1 MKILDNLL
9 VSKAKATIQ
18 TSTTKALG
26 SASVNSFEVLD
37 SNSSELFSVKENG
50 NTTIGGVLTITGAG
64 ASSFTGATSVSSLT
78 VTSDLTVNGNTIL
91 GDTATDTTLIN
102 GLATVKTGVTKALG
116 SPTNNAFKVV
126 DSANADLFNVKTN
139 GDTVIGG
146 VLTVSGTGTS
156 SFAGDV
162 SIGGNLTVSGTSTA
176 SADLS
181 GTDLTLTGN
190 LVVNGNTT
198 LGDAGTDTISLI
210 GTTTA
215 TGNVVVNGAFN
226 ANGNIALGNAV
237 GDTIGF
243 NGTVTLPSTTTINGT
258 SATSITTAVANSHAK
273 NGDAGTSTATFYVGT
288 TSGVAVKN
296 NAGTFEV
303 RNGGDTAYA
312 NFRCANLTV
321 DGTTTTINSNT
332 VNIGD
337 SDLELNSDITTSAS
351 NSNGGITVKRLKVDN
366 TTRADAKL
374 NFNNST
380 GKWEATFGDIL
391 AVQTAQIP
399 VKVVATIGDATN
411 NSFVITHNLGTQ
423 DVQVGIVESA
433 SPFEMVYTTVKA
445 TSVNTITVQF
455 GSIPTLNQYKVTI
468 MG

>member
-1 MKILDNLL
+1 MKVLDNLL
-9 VSKAKATIQ
+9 VSKAKATVQ
-18 TSTTKALG
+18 TATTKALG
-26 SASVNSFEVLD
+26 SASVNAFEVLD

-50 NTTIGGVLTITGAG
+50 NTTVGGVLTITGAG

-78 VTSDLTVNGNTIL
+78 VSTDLTVNGNTIL

-102 GLATVKTGVTKALG
+102 GLATVKTGVTKAGG
-116 SPTNNAFKVV
+116 SSSNDAFKVV
-126 DSANADLFNVKTN
+126 DSTGAGLFNVKTN
-139 GDTVIGG
+139 GDAVIGG

-156 SFAGDV
+156 TFAGNV
-162 SIGGNLTVSGTSTA
+162 SIGGALTVANGTTA
-176 SADLS
+176 SAALA
-181 GTDLTLTGN
+181 GTDLTLSGN

-215 TGNVVVNGAFN
+215 TGNVTVNGDLT
-226 ANGNIALGNAV
+226 ANGNIVLGNAV
-237 GDTIGF
+237 GDTVTSTA
-243 NGTVTLPSTTTINGT
+243 TVTLPTTTTIGGT
-258 SATSITTAVANSHAK
+258 SSASIATAVANSHAK
-273 NGDAGTSTATFYVGT
+273 NGDSGTSSAGFYIGT
-288 TSGVAVKN
+288 TSGVMAKN

-312 NFRCANLTV
+312 NLRCMNLTV

-332 VNIGD
+332 VAIGD
-337 SDLELNSDITTSAS
+337 SDLELNTDVTTNAM
-351 NSNGGITVKRLKVDN
+351 NSNGGIIVKRLKTDN

-374 NFNNST
+374 NFNNSS
-380 GKWEATFGDIL
+380 GKWEATFGDVT

-423 DVQVGIVESA
+423 DIVVSVAESA
-433 SPFEMVYTTVKA
+433 TPWEIVYTTVKA
-445 TSVNTITVQF
+445 TSVNTATVSF
-455 GSIPTLNQYKVTI
+455 NSIPTLNQYKVTI
-468 MG
+468 IG